1 MVFGKTKTGTIGW
14 LSQNDSAAAK
24 KLESLFKALPGETSL
39 PISLHA
45 APSPAGASGRSTI
58 IVPVEMNGS
67 WIIVPV
73 TFNGTVKASLQL
85 DTGASSTLVS
95 RRIANSLALNPVGAR
110 RAVTVSGTITLS
122 VARVRSL
129 NVGGAE
135 IRDLVVA
142 IHDFSPDPRVEG
154 LLGLDFLKH
163 FHVSL
168 DTRRKLLILGL
179 R

>member
-73 TFNGTVKASLQL
+73 TFNSAVKASLQL
-85 DTGASSTLVS
+85 DTAASPTLVS

-122 VARVRSL
+122 VARVQFL

-142 IHDFSPDPRVEG
+142 IHDFSPDLRVEG

-168 DTRRKLLILGL
+168 DA
-179 R
+179 